1 MPTKINLFI
10 AYAPEDEALKEQLE
24 KHLAVLK
31 RQQFIEIWHNRRIEA
46 GADWSQKISSYLDT
60 AQIILLLI
68 SPDFLASD
76 YLYQTELK
84 AALKKHYGREATVLP
99 ILLRP
104 CLWQIPE
111 LEMLTPLPLNQ
122 KAVTDSTWKD
132 TDEAFQQIA
141 EEIKKEAMQYLPQQ
155 NTTPAQQAN
164 QEIQSAATNNKKMFM
179 AGFAAFSLL
188 AALFLVILNNPFS
201 DTATTSSNNNEPNQ
215 TQQETNTAATT
226 PTATT
231 KTKTKLTLDISA
243 ASPITLAPGDFQYER
258 EYSVVK
264 GDVQDIG
271 GGSNLITLTVGFNYK
286 GILNDLLERDNFRL
300 IAPELKGQV
309 APSNF
314 FSELVDSKEYK
325 EREVKFELSNTIRK
339 FSVAIEGKD
348 NKKWDFSI
356 Q

>member
-122 KAVTDSTWKD
+122 KAVTDSIWKD

-141 EEIKKEAMQYLPQQ
+141 EEIKKEAMQYLPLQ
-155 NTTPAQQAN
+155 NTKPAQQAN
-164 QEIQSAATNNKKMFM
+164 QEIQPAPTNNKKMLM
-179 AGFAAFSLL
+179 AGLAILLLL
-188 AALFLVILNNPFS
+188 AVLFLVILNPFS
-201 DTATTSSNNNEPNQ
+201 ATTTSNNNNNEPNQ
-215 TQQETNTAATT
+215 TRQETNAA
-226 PTATT
+226 PTA

-243 ASPITLAPGDFQYER
+243 AAPITLAPGDFQYER

-264 GDVQDIG
+264 GNVQDIG

-286 GILNDLLERDNFRL
+286 GILNDLLEHHNFRL
-300 IAPELKGQV
+300 IAPELKGEV

-314 FSELVDSKEYK
+314 FNELVDSKEYK
-325 EREVKFELSNTIRK
+325 EHEVKFELSNTIRK
-339 FSVAIEGKD
+339 FSVVIEGKD
-348 NKKWDFSI
+348 NKKWDFSM

>member
-1 MPTKINLFI
+1 
-10 AYAPEDEALKEQLE
+10 
-24 KHLAVLK
+24 
-31 RQQFIEIWHNRRIEA
+31 
-46 GADWSQKISSYLDT
+46 
-60 AQIILLLI
+60 
-68 SPDFLASD
+68 
-76 YLYQTELK
+76 
-84 AALKKHYGREATVLP
+84 
-99 ILLRP
+99 
-104 CLWQIPE
+104 
-111 LEMLTPLPLNQ
+111 
-122 KAVTDSTWKD
+122 
-132 TDEAFQQIA
+132 
-141 EEIKKEAMQYLPQQ
+141 
-155 NTTPAQQAN
+155 
-164 QEIQSAATNNKKMFM
+164 M